1 MKSVLASPNYTPQFM
16 IMNFDLLH
24 PRDQIELTMA
34 RIYGRDMTTTSGG
47 NISVCDEDGH
57 IWISPARVDKGNL
70 RRHDMA
76 KVSLDGEQLEGPHP
90 PSSECPFHLSIYRAR
105 PDIKAII
112 HAHPSAL
119 VSFSICGQVPNTH
132 VFPEAWNVCGE
143 VAYAPYALPGS
154 EQLGINIAEQFAA
167 SEDTLCVVLENHG
180 VVVGGASLADVFKR
194 FETLEFTAK
203 TIMQAKNLGPIKLLD
218 ESGIAQANDRLPTL
232 PVGESK
238 APCSRERELRKEIC
252 DFIHRAYEHDLVTST
267 WGSLSARID
276 KNSFLITP
284 YRVDRRSLGLED
296 LIVVRDGRC
305 PEGTRPSRAVH
316 MHAAIY
322 AAHPEMN
329 AVINALPI
337 SATAF
342 SVSDSALDTRTIPES
357 YLFLKDVPKIPYD
370 QVLGEPETVA
380 QAMGPDNPVALLEHN
395 GALVA
400 GKTVLDA
407 FDRLEVLEATAEAI
421 IQSKPLGTIT
431 PMADD
436 VIDELK
442 KAFGRL

>member
-1 MKSVLASPNYTPQFM
+1 
-16 IMNFDLLH
+16 MNFDLLH

-47 NISVCDEDGH
+47 NISVRDEDGH

-70 RRHDMA
+70 KRGDMA

-119 VSFSICGQVPNTH
+119 VSFSICGQVPNTQ

-143 VAYAPYALPGS
+143 VAFAPYALPGS
-154 EQLGINIAEQFAA
+154 EQLGVNIAEQFAA
-167 SEDTLCVVLENHG
+167 SEETLCVVLENHG

-218 ESGIAQANDRLPTL
+218 ATEIEQANDRLPVL

-238 APCSRERELRKEIC
+238 SPCSRERELRKEIC

-276 KNSFLITP
+276 EDSFLVTP

-296 LIVVRDGRC
+296 LIVVRGGRC
-305 PEGTRPSRAVH
+305 PEGMRPSRAVH

-342 SVSDSALDTRTIPES
+342 SVSDSQLDTRTIPES
-357 YLFLKDVPKIPYD
+357 YLFLKDVPKIPYE
-370 QVLGEPETVA
+370 QVLGEPEAIA

-436 VIDELK
+436 VIDELI
-442 KAFGRL
+442 KAFGRV

>member
-1 MKSVLASPNYTPQFM
+1 
-16 IMNFDLLH
+16 MNFDLLH

-47 NISVCDEDGH
+47 NISVRDEDGN

-70 RRHDMA
+70 KRGDIA
-76 KVSLDGEQLEGPHP
+76 KVALSGLQLEGPYP

-119 VSFSICGQVPNTH
+119 VSFSICGQVPDTR
-132 VFPEAWNVCGE
+132 VFPEARNVCGE
-143 VAYAPYALPGS
+143 VAFAPYALPGS
-154 EQLGINIAEQFAA
+154 EQLGENIAAQFAA
-167 SEDTLCVVLENHG
+167 SVDTLCVVLENHG

-203 TIMQAKNLGPIKLLD
+203 TILQASSLGSLNLLD
-218 ESGIAQANDRLPTL
+218 DAGLELADNRQPNVLPECEAQT
-232 PVGESK
+232 
-238 APCSRERELRKEIC
+238 PCSRERELRREIC
-252 DFIHRAYEHDLVTST
+252 EFIHRAYRHDLVTST

-276 KNSFLITP
+276 EKSFLITP
-284 YRVDRRSLGLED
+284 SLVDRQSLDLED
-296 LIVVRDGRC
+296 LIVVRKGCC
-305 PEGTRPSRAVH
+305 PAGSVPSRAVH
-316 MHAAIY
+316 LHAAIY
-322 AAHPEMN
+322 DAHPEMH
-329 AVINALPI
+329 AVINALPV

-342 SVSDSALDTRTIPES
+342 SVSDVLLDTRTIPES
-357 YLFLKDVPKIPYD
+357 YLFLKDVPKLPYAS
-370 QVLGEPETVA
+370 VLQTPGKVA
-380 QAMGPDNPVALLEHN
+380 EVMGPDNPVALLEHN

-421 IQSKPLGTIT
+421 IQSKPLGAIT
-431 PMADD
+431 PMADA
-436 VIDELK
+436 VIDELVS
-442 KAFGRL
+442 AFGRV

>member
-1 MKSVLASPNYTPQFM
+1 
-16 IMNFDLLH
+16 MNFDLLH
-24 PRDQIELTMA
+24 PRDQIELTMS

-47 NISVCDEDGH
+47 NISVRDEDGH
-57 IWISPARVDKGNL
+57 VWISPARVDKGNL
-70 RRHDMA
+70 KRGDMA
-76 KVSLDGEQLEGPHP
+76 KVALSGEQLAGPYP

-119 VSFSICGQVPNTH
+119 VSFSICGQVPDTR
-132 VFPEAWNVCGE
+132 VFPEAWNICGQ
-143 VAYAPYALPGS
+143 VAFAPYALPGS
-154 EQLGINIAEQFAA
+154 EQLGENIAAQFAA
-167 SEDTLCVVLENHG
+167 SEDRLCVVLENHG
-180 VVVGGASLADVFKR
+180 VVVGGSSLADVFKR

-203 TIMQAKNLGPIKLLD
+203 TILQAKSLGGLRVLD
-218 ESGIAQANDRLPTL
+218 KDGMAMGKDRTPQLPACQ
-232 PVGESK
+232 PR

-252 DFIHRAYEHDLVTST
+252 DFIHRAYAHDLVTST

-276 KNSFLITP
+276 EDAFLITP
-284 YRVDRRSLGLED
+284 TQIDRQSLDLED
-296 LIVVRDGRC
+296 LIVVRKGEC
-305 PEGTRPSRAVH
+305 PAGFLPSRAVH
-316 MHAAIY
+316 LHAAIY

-329 AVINALPI
+329 AVINALPV

-342 SVSDSALDTRTIPES
+342 SVSESLLDTRTIPES
-357 YLFLKDVPKIPYD
+357 YLFLKDVPKLGYET
-370 QVLGEPETVA
+370 VLRQPELVA

-421 IQSKPLGTIT
+421 IQSKPLGQIT
-431 PMADD
+431 PMDD
-436 VIDELK
+436 AVIDELV
-442 KAFGRL
+442 KAFGRV